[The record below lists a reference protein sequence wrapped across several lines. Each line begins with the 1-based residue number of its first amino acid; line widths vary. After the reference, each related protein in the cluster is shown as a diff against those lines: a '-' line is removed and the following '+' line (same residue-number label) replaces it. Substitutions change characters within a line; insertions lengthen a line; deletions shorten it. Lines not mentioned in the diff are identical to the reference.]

1 MAAGYASY
9 RPPIHP
15 RVVGRAYRSLAMS
28 VAARSALDVGCGA
41 GVSTR
46 ALDGFAEHRIGG
58 SQPVRFSAR
67 NEFWRRAWA
76 GGLVCE
82 L

>member
-46 ALDGFAEHRIGG
+46 ALDGFAEHRIGMEPACTIF
-58 SQPVRFSAR
+58 SQ
-67 NEFWRRAWA
+67 E
-76 GGLVCE
+76 
-82 L
+82 